1 MDYMKVK
8 GHDNLIRDP
17 RTNSIIN
24 TNTSEYKEY
33 ISRKNIKNQE
43 SQKIQTLEN
52 EVANMKNDLHEIK
65 LLLRSLVNGS
75 W

>member
-75 W
+75 